1 MRRLDTRLA
10 AMEAR
15 AGGKGCAV
23 CREWQ
28 PVVLL
33 FLTHTEAKDPAR
45 RAAKMPYPAT
55 CPRCGRH
62 VIRGV
67 REYIGAREANI

>member
-15 AGGKGCAV
+15 VGSEGCV
-23 CREWQ
+23 MCWEWQ

-33 FLTHTEAKDPAR
+33 FLTHAEAADPTM
-45 RAAKMPYPAT
+45 RAARMPYPYV
-55 CPRCGRH
+55 CPQCGRQ

-67 REYIGAREANI
+67 REYIGGREANL